1 MSVLQNLQPANVFKF
16 FEEIC
21 AIPHG
26 SENMEPIANYC
37 INFAKER
44 NLEYYTDD
52 MHNVIIVKEGTE
64 GYENSPA
71 IIVQGHL
78 DMVCEKTADRDID
91 FLTDGLEIYVDGD
104 KVRAKGT
111 TLGGDNGIAVAMALA
126 ILDSNE
132 IAHPRLEAVF
142 TVDEETGLYGA
153 EAIDVSMLKAKM
165 FLNLDSEDE
174 CVITVSC
181 AGGITAEG
189 TIPVVREEV
198 AGEKVK
204 VTVDGLL
211 GGHSGIE
218 INQGRGNATVLLAR
232 LLCAAAKKT
241 QLNVVSLVGGRKDNA
256 IPKEASAEIIVA
268 DVAAFEEAANKV
280 AAELKD
286 EFKTSDP
293 SINVTVEKLG
303 AATEN
308 ALNLDSTTKA
318 ISFALLAPNG
328 IIAMS
333 ADIEGLVETSLNLGV
348 YETTETDIVYVSGL
362 RSSIESA
369 KWALVDRFEA
379 MVNMVGGKV
388 EFTGN
393 YPGWAYMKDSKLRET
408 AIEVYKQ
415 HYGKEP
421 VVEAI
426 HAGLEC
432 GMFSEKI
439 DGLDCISIGPT
450 LKDVHTVDESM
461 DIPSVQ
467 RTWEVVLDILKVL
480 K

>member
-26 SENMEPIANYC
+26 SDNMEPIANYC

-78 DMVCEKTADRDID
+78 DMVCEKAPDREID
-91 FLTDGLEIYVDGD
+91 FLTEGLEIYVDGD

-111 TLGGDNGIAVAMALA
+111 TLGADNGIAVAMALA

-181 AGGITAEG
+181 AGGVTAEG

-198 AGEKVK
+198 TGEKVK

-218 INQGRGNATVLLAR
+218 INQERGNATLLLNR
-232 LLCAAAKKT
+232 LLYAAAKKT
-241 QLNVVSLVGGRKDNA
+241 DVKLVNQKGGSKDNA
-256 IPKEASAEIIVA
+256 IPKEAHTEIIVA
-268 DVAAFEEAANKV
+268 DVAVFEEV
-280 AAELKD
+280 AKTVEAELQY
-286 EFKTSDP
+286 ELKTSDP
-293 SINVTVEKLG
+293 GVQVTVEKLG
-303 AATEN
+303 QATEK
-308 ALNLDSTTKA
+308 ALDAASTTKA

-328 IIAMS
+328 IQNMS

-362 RSSIESA
+362 RSAVESA

-379 MVNMVGGKV
+379 IVNMVGGKV

-408 AIEVYKQ
+408 AIEIYEK

-439 DGLDCISIGPT
+439 EDLDCISIGPT
-450 LKDVHTVDESM
+450 LKDVHTIDESM
-461 DIPSVQ
+461 DVPSVQ
-467 RTWEVVLDILKVL
+467 RTWEVVLDIVKALK
-480 K
+480 